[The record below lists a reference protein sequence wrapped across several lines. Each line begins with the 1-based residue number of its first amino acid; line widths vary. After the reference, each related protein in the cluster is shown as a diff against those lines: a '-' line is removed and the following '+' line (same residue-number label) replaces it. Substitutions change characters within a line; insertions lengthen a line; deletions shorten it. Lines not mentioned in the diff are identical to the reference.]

1 MKQNSSI
8 ALIIFILLMF
18 QHPTVFAAEIS
29 KTQAIDTLPK
39 SEEKENYDK
48 IFTHVEIE
56 AGPDRKKWI
65 DHLKNKMPTA
75 IEKAVLKNIP
85 VGKYEVVLL
94 LTVEK
99 TGKISKIEIEKDPG
113 YGLAETSIEIV
124 RAGPPWKAGEVCG
137 LRVRTY
143 KKQPLV
149 FVIEE

>member
-56 AGPDRKKWI
+56 AGPDRKNGSNI
-65 DHLKNKMPTA
+65 LKIKCQ
-75 IEKAVLKNIP
+75 
-85 VGKYEVVLL
+85 LL
-94 LTVEK
+94 L
-99 TGKISKIEIEKDPG
+99 
-113 YGLAETSIEIV
+113 
-124 RAGPPWKAGEVCG
+124 
-137 LRVRTY
+137 
-143 KKQPLV
+143 KKL
-149 FVIEE
+149 F

>member
-8 ALIIFILLMF
+8 ALIIFVLLMF
-18 QHPTVFAAEIS
+18 QHPTVFSAEIS

-39 SEEKENYDK
+39 SEVKENYDN

-65 DHLKNKMPTA
+65 DHLKNKMPSA
-75 IEKAVLKNIP
+75 IEKAALKNIP
-85 VGKYEVVLL
+85 VGKYEVVLR

-99 TGKISKIEIEKDPG
+99 TGEISKIEIEKDPG
-113 YGLAETSIEIV
+113 YGLAESSIEIL

-137 LRVRTY
+137 RWVRTY
-143 KKQPLV
+143 KKQPFL
-149 FVIEE
+149 FVIKE

>member
-1 MKQNSSI
+1 MKQHSSLS
-8 ALIIFILLMF
+8 LIIFIILIL
-18 QHPTVFAAEIS
+18 QHLAVLSAGIS

-39 SEEKENYDK
+39 SEVKENYDN

-75 IEKAVLKNIP
+75 IEKAALKNIP
-85 VGKYEVVLL
+85 VGKYEVVLR

-99 TGKISKIEIEKDPG
+99 TGEISRIEIEKDPG
-113 YGLAETSIEIV
+113 YGLAESSIEIL

-137 LRVRTY
+137 RRVRTY